1 MYLFGEFIISNYNY
15 NVQFKMSRVDVPMG
29 GSCEVYTSQDEDQQF
44 NYVNVRKA
52 AYRGSK
58 TITYYLR

>member
-1 MYLFGEFIISNYNY
+1 
-15 NVQFKMSRVDVPMG
+15 MSRVYVPMG

-52 AYRGSK
+52 AYRGRK
-58 TITYYLR
+58 KIIL